1 MTTLPHVVVVGAGI
15 VGSAI
20 AVHLVER
27 GARVT
32 VLDGAEPGAGAT
44 FVSFAWINA
53 RDKSPRHYHDL
64 NRRSIDLWRRF
75 GERLGDEVG
84 LTWGG
89 EIRWASTAAGAE
101 KFSARVRELQGWGYP
116 IRLLWAEQLRELEP
130 AVEFG
135 KVARGSFT
143 AIDGHVDAVAAVRAA
158 RAFIEARGAVVR
170 SGEPVQRLG
179 RSSARERRVASVVL
193 ATGEEVACDVVVLA
207 AGTGATSLAS
217 SAGVEIPQRPT
228 SGATIVT
235 TPVARIFRQ
244 VAAMHTARDSDGLLL
259 NMRQFGDGRVMVHGG
274 THDGSIGDRSGSE
287 AELLLTEAARYL
299 PPLKEGQ
306 VSEVRRAFRPMP
318 LDGHPVIGF
327 ASSVPNLYL
336 AVTHSGVTLAPLIG
350 EFAAIEILD
359 GVEIDLLKPYRAER
373 FQGA

>member
-1 MTTLPHVVVVGAGI
+1 M
-15 VGSAI
+15 
-20 AVHLVER
+20 
-27 GARVT
+27 T

-64 NRRSIDLWRRF
+64 NRRSVDLWRRF
-75 GERLGDEVG
+75 EERLDCEIG

-116 IRLLWAEQLRELEP
+116 IRLLPADELRELEP
-130 AVEFG
+130 GVEFG
-135 KVARGSFT
+135 KVVQGSFT
-143 AIDGHVDAVAAVRAA
+143 AIDGHVDAVAAVHAA
-158 RAFIEARGAVVR
+158 LAFIEARGAVGR
-170 SGEPVQRLG
+170 SGEAVERLS
-179 RSSARERRVASVVL
+179 RSPAQGHRSRVAAVVL
-193 ATGEEVACDVVVLA
+193 ASGEEVACDVVVLA
-207 AGTGATSLAS
+207 AGTGASALAS
-217 SAGVEIPQRPT
+217 TVGVELPQRPT
-228 SGATIVT
+228 NGATVVT
-235 TPVARIFRQ
+235 TPVSRIFRQ

-259 NMRQFGDGRVMVHGG
+259 NMRQFADGRVMIHGG
-274 THDGSIGDRSGSE
+274 THDGSIGHRSSSE

-299 PPLKEGQ
+299 PPLRKGQ
-306 VSEVRRAFRPMP
+306 VTEVRRAYRPMP
-318 LDGHPVIGF
+318 ADGHPVIGF
-327 ASSVPNLYL
+327 TGSVPNLYV

-359 GVEIDLLKPYRAER
+359 GVQIDLLKPYRAER